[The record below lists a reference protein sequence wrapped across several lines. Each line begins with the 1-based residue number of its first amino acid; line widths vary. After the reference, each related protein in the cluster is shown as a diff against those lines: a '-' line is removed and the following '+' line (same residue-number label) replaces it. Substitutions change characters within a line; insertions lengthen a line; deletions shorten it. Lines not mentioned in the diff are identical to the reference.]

1 MATACWISAVLR
13 LRLEIFYASAVIDRV
28 ANARSALSCRA
39 HWCTMTFDL
48 STSKQPQV
56 DVRTRVATTAF
67 SVSEPTLLIDPDSHS
82 DCLWT
87 KRTCFLWRGL
97 LGGRVVGVPG
107 CGCIK
112 QRTTWQ
118 RLKPTTVVSSTLTFL
133 FQGVWSLRGIVRPQ
147 LHLFNHRT
155 LNMTIQI
162 RYVVKSTD

>member
-39 HWCTMTFDL
+39 HWCTMSFDL

-67 SVSEPTLLIDPDSHS
+67 SVSEPTLFIDPDSHP

-87 KRTCFLWRGL
+87 KRTCFFLARVAWRE
-97 LGGRVVGVPG
+97 G
-107 CGCIK
+107 CRC
-112 QRTTWQ
+112 
-118 RLKPTTVVSSTLTFL
+118 S
-133 FQGVWSLRGIVRPQ
+133 GVWV
-147 LHLFNHRT
+147 HKT
-155 LNMTIQI
+155 KDD
-162 RYVVKSTD
+162 VAEA